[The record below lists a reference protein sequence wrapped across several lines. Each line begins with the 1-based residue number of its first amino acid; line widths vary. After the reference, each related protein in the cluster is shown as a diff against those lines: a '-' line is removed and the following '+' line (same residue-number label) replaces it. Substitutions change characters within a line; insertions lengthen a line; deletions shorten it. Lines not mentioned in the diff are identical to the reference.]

1 MCLTTAG
8 SHCPQANWSG
18 LLFAIKGVG
27 GRYFCRRLSSNYRD
41 IFPNLPSRTRLFR
54 RLKTRRAWMERFL
67 AEPSVMGVI
76 DAYDIE
82 LIHPVREGR
91 SESQTGKKGLSNH
104 RWPITGGQS
113 QVANHRW
120 WEASAA
126 SCWTMWGG

>member
-1 MCLTTAG
+1 MAIVDIITELFCKVDDAMKDVPHRSRQSL
-8 SHCPQANWSG
+8 SPSELVPIG

-27 GRYFCRRLSSNYRD
+27 GRYFYRWLSSNYRD

-104 RWPITGGQS
+104 RWPITGG
-113 QVANHRW
+113 
-120 WEASAA
+120 
-126 SCWTMWGG
+126 